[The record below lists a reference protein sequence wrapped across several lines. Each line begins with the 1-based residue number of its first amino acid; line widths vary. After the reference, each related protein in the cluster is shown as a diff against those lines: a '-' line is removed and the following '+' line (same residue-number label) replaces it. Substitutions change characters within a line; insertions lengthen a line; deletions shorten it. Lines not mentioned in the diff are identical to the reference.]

1 MTDIKEISTSELK
14 EELSRL
20 ELEVVKDDS
29 VQMAAKIL
37 MNS

>member
-1 MTDIKEISTSELK
+1 MTNIKEISTSELK
-14 EELSRL
+14 EELYRL